1 MNIRSEQGIAA
12 IGVVVMLLVV
22 LSLLATALWQYSM
35 FQTRIAARNDAYAQA
50 LYLAHAGAEAAKAA
64 WIDKGAAAKLE
75 GPLARVYYNSDT
87 GAFQLEKPGRSFGF
101 IDIAIET
108 DDDPEQDYRL
118 TKIISTAT
126 VGGVSRSVTLTTFP
140 QRYGHQAPLHLY
152 DAATGQIMKS
162 NAYIKEY
169 VIIDALEA
177 GRSLSFE
184 STPMDRD
191 VSFSATVIDFEM
203 DIDFAK
209 GGSIET
215 LRVPWL
221 LGSTLTK
228 DLHLEAE
235 YVFFKNITLLYA
247 DRDNDQ
253 TAPETEYSVILE
265 VPDGGGIEKD
275 RKHYGVVYFD
285 GTSVTARKFAWRRRP
300 IFFIFYEYTLS
311 EHDSPEIRNLK
322 TYEGVLLAGK
332 AFYFENGTNLLHPGP
347 GQLIPIP
354 EEEQNRHDA
363 YKDMFVWE

>member
-87 GAFQLEKPGRSFGF
+87 GAFQLEKPERLFGF

-118 TKIISTAT
+118 TKIVSTAT

-140 QRYGHQAPLHLY
+140 QRYGHQAPLNLY
-152 DAATGQIMKS
+152 NAATGQILKS
-162 NAYIKEY
+162 NEYIREY

-177 GRSLSFE
+177 GRALSFE
-184 STPMDRD
+184 SKPMDRD
-191 VSFSATVIDFEM
+191 ESFSATVIDFEM
-203 DIDFAK
+203 DIDCAK
-209 GGSIET
+209 GGKSD
-215 LRVPWL
+215 WY
-221 LGSTLTK
+221 LGDTLTK
-228 DLHLEAE
+228 VLHVEAE

-253 TAPETEYSVILE
+253 FAPETEYSIILK
-265 VPDGGGIEKD
+265 VPDGRGIEKD
-275 RKHYGVVYFD
+275 GNRYGVVYFD
-285 GTSVTARKFAWRRRP
+285 GTSVTAKKFRWRRVLKLWIIIP
-300 IFFIFYEYTLS
+300 YYEYTLS
-311 EHDSPEIRNLK
+311 EHDPPEIRDLK